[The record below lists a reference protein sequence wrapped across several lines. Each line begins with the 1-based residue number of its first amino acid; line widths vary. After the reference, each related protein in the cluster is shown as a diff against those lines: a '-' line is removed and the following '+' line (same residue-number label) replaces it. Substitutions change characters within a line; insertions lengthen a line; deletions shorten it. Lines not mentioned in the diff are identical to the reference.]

1 MKDDLRGLK
10 HTWFYK
16 TEQMKIMVSMKKVLF
31 LIVAIVLPLSLS
43 AQEKSLWMLHNR
55 LTGAYVYDDGNVQSL
70 ALSPSGDTF
79 LWTMESGEGDDFTIT
94 NLHTGRPLMCDDTF
108 WVVGGYDFANMPNVG
123 WYSLERTGKTGFL
136 AVRGNRLVGEAA
148 DRVGDYSAHWSFVRV
163 HSEKSPFVIGRDG
176 VVESSFR
183 GERTAKALST
193 TEMTSDYHRGKVWK
207 LSQDIS
213 SFPQFT
219 AEGNTLV
226 PALYNLALE
235 ETLLDIRPQDSTF
248 MAGMLWPDTWTRDVV
263 YSIYFAY
270 SWLLPDVA
278 RRTLEKQT
286 LHDPDEALQDTGS
299 GGSYPISTDRV
310 VWALAAWEY
319 YLATGD
325 KDWLRQTYR
334 GLSNTA
340 RKDLHVA
347 YDHEIHLFRGET
359 CSMDW
364 RTHTYPNWFTNAHI
378 GESFSCGTNAL
389 HLFLYRFL
397 CDAGRVIGAPGDEIS
412 LWEQVH
418 QELRDGI
425 NSAFWDETTGL
436 YKCYLYPGFL
446 GYRPSARV
454 GGMSNGLA
462 VLLGVA
468 DRERAVQVLSHYPMY
483 AYGASVL
490 YPSKPDSYA
499 YHNKSI
505 WPVWQT
511 PLMYSAKKYGNG
523 QVVRHLMESAVRA
536 GAMFLTHKEN
546 MTYDTGYD
554 GNTALNSDRQ
564 LWSVASYISIVYR
577 ILFGISIDENGLTFS
592 PMVPEWMGE
601 KMSLTGFKYRRATLD
616 IEVKGKGDEIAAI
629 KVNGKKRTPSY
640 VLPANAKGKFHIEIT
655 MGPSVSDSKATIV
668 PVGPG
673 NCWSPVEPTVVST
686 NNLLSWTPQPGCT
699 YRLYGSDTMID
710 NIHSPYDIGHLPS
723 GWYSISAVDAD
734 GRESDLSNPVMK
746 SSYVREYAV
755 GIKDFRESHQD
766 FDIPFEVPSDGDY
779 YVWFTGTNGR
789 GPHNT
794 FCAIRSMYLD
804 GIDTATLLLEAYGD
818 WNVRTLSN
826 HVLLKGLKAGKHTI
840 TIRLNPENKNFDS
853 NMSYNKENW
862 NDWTVESMTV
872 AAH

>member
-1 MKDDLRGLK
+1 
-10 HTWFYK
+10 
-16 TEQMKIMVSMKKVLF
+16 MKKVLF

-136 AVRGNRLVGEAA
+136 AVRGNRLVGDAA

-270 SWLLPDVA
+270 SWLLPDEA

-425 NSAFWDETTGL
+425 NSAFWD
-436 YKCYLYPGFL
+436 F
-446 GYRPSARV
+446 
-454 GGMSNGLA
+454 LA
-462 VLLGVA
+462 VFSPLFALIFTRCK
-468 DRERAVQVLSHYPMY
+468 DYKYWIFSISNIILITAVVFM
-483 AYGASVL
+483 
-490 YPSKPDSYA
+490 
-499 YHNKSI
+499 
-505 WPVWQT
+505 
-511 PLMYSAKKYGNG
+511 GNG
-523 QVVRHLMESAVRA
+523 YFHYITLAWINVVLAFWLVLNKYDSVRNWKPILAIAVICV
-536 GAMFLTHKEN
+536 M
-546 MTYDTGYD
+546 
-554 GNTALNSDRQ
+554 
-564 LWSVASYISIVYR
+564 
-577 ILFGISIDENGLTFS
+577 
-592 PMVPEWMGE
+592 
-601 KMSLTGFKYRRATLD
+601 
-616 IEVKGKGDEIAAI
+616 
-629 KVNGKKRTPSY
+629 
-640 VLPANAKGKFHIEIT
+640 
-655 MGPSVSDSKATIV
+655 
-668 PVGPG
+668 
-673 NCWSPVEPTVVST
+673 TVVS
-686 NNLLSWTPQPGCT
+686 
-699 YRLYGSDTMID
+699 LY
-710 NIHSPYDIGHLPS
+710 S
-723 GWYSISAVDAD
+723 GNW
-734 GRESDLSNPVMK
+734 
-746 SSYVREYAV
+746 YVR
-755 GIKDFRESHQD
+755 R
-766 FDIPFEVPSDGDY
+766 
-779 YVWFTGTNGR
+779 N
-789 GPHNT
+789 
-794 FCAIRSMYLD
+794 L
-804 GIDTATLLLEAYGD
+804 LLLESDFKGEDLSYSENVSQYIPEDERDQVYCYFTHCSSWYDATGIFPCYKYCD
-818 WNVRTLSN
+818 WQAHYVKISKDIYIEIKDKLENDPPKWLITKKDYDYSN
-826 HVLLKGLKAGKHTI
+826 SDFLDEVLEKNYSFTAEDEVHILYKA
-840 TIRLNPENKNFDS
+840 KN
-853 NMSYNKENW
+853 
-862 NDWTVESMTV
+862 
-872 AAH
+872 